1 MQAFLPTLPEIQRK
15 RRIISLNN
23 DDSDSEEMQTISPSV
38 PIERLAPVGESS
50 TPPVPKA
57 RRGRL
62 RKIRNV
68 ETTPGDIS
76 GGAPVREG
84 ISGPAENTTTESAET
99 TFIPLAPDNVP
110 VAPSNTND
118 AQVVDE
124 VVLALQYVSRN

>member
-1 MQAFLPTLPEIQRK
+1 MQAILPTLP
-15 RRIISLNN
+15 
-23 DDSDSEEMQTISPSV
+23 SV
-38 PIERLAPVGESS
+38 PIKRLAPVGESS

-99 TFIPLAPDNVP
+99 AFIPLAPDNVP